1 MENAQDK
8 KLYCPICAEEMTDT
22 GTGEY
27 LCGNLACPGFVSAT
41 DALFA
46 RRAQHYDVLGASIEE
61 LMAGPYIDPAARS
74 GSHNGKARRRKRP
87 AKYERLDDLKPP
99 AAGTWLS
106 ENQETVSVRL
116 QPALKKLA
124 SDMSGRLGVKFSA
137 VFRAA
142 LVAMLVR
149 LNAAVAECPHCS
161 FPLLEGESV
170 CPRCHD
176 LKEQEKP

>member
-1 MENAQDK
+1 MENTQDK

-27 LCGNLACPGFVSAT
+27 LCGNLTCPGFVSAT
-41 DALFA
+41 DAVFA
-46 RRAQHYDVLGASIEE
+46 RARPYDVLGASVEE
-61 LMAGPYIDPAARS
+61 LMAGPYINPDARG
-74 GSHNGKARRRKRP
+74 GSHNGKSRRKKRP
-87 AKYERLDDLKPP
+87 AKYERLDDLRPP
-99 AAGTWLS
+99 EAGTWLS

-116 QPALKKLA
+116 QPALKQLA
-124 SDMSGRLGVKFSA
+124 SEMSSRLGVKFSA

-149 LNAAVAECPHCS
+149 VNAAVAECRHCS

-176 LKEQEKP
+176 LENCKNP